1 MDLKSKEM
9 RTITNSSIIH
19 PSLFEKERKIKGI
32 LISFRKSSFWIH
44 KYDSVKITVL
54 NWDLHTLSI
63 LLSRCCCQIYTLL
76 QISLYLP
83 SYCIVFFSAG
93 KYINMAYI
101 CLSHII
107 IRIFSLNQLSNSI
120 QNLWNEINLSFNEI
134 IQRDVR
140 MFIVYWM
147 KIRIIRIIL
156 IIEEHNQWSLLYM
169 NNFLSLF
176 ENISNGKRL
185 G

>member
-54 NWDLHTLSI
+54 NRDLHTLSI

-76 QISLYLP
+76 QISLYSP

-93 KYINMAYI
+93 RYINMAYI
-101 CLSHII
+101 CFKLYNNPYC
-107 IRIFSLNQLSNSI
+107 SLNQLSNSI

-134 IQRDVR
+134 IT
-140 MFIVYWM
+140 
-147 KIRIIRIIL
+147 
-156 IIEEHNQWSLLYM
+156 
-169 NNFLSLF
+169 
-176 ENISNGKRL
+176 KRC
-185 G
+185 